1 MCVDL
6 INSLSLVM
14 LEIYTNIGSDNGL
27 LPEGMEPLPIPM
39 LTSYQ

>member
-27 LPEGMEPLPIPM
+27 SPEGMEPLPIPM
-39 LTSYQ
+39 LTS